1 MFNYNTS
8 SAMGN
13 VKCENVFKHVQSN
26 VTITTNEVA
35 SYLTANNCL
44 LLAIWILSDIISKSP
59 SFFSR

>member
-1 MFNYNTS
+1 
-8 SAMGN
+8 MGN